1 MKADSGQLSISTS
14 TIFLLNV
21 LALFAFPPIGHWLG
35 LSQEQFGH
43 WAAIAIHD
51 TSSVVG
57 ATLKYGDDALKVASI
72 AKMLRIL
79 WIIPVI
85 LLLLVGSSG
94 NGRTL
99 QFPLFFLGF
108 ILASCL
114 SSFIPSLGGLFTTFY
129 SLAKQT
135 MLISLFLI
143 GSGLSLGTIKQ
154 VGGKGFLQ
162 ATLLWLLVSGFALV
176 FYKLS

>member
-35 LSQEQFGH
+35 LSQEQFGN

-57 ATLKYGDDALKVASI
+57 ATLKYGDEALKVASI

-85 LLLLVGSSG
+85 LLLEI
-94 NGRTL
+94 GR
-99 QFPLFFLGF
+99 
-108 ILASCL
+108 ASCRE
-114 SSFIPSLGGLFTTFY
+114 SVCQY
-129 SLAKQT
+129 
-135 MLISLFLI
+135 
-143 GSGLSLGTIKQ
+143 
-154 VGGKGFLQ
+154 V
-162 ATLLWLLVSGFALV
+162 
-176 FYKLS
+176 